1 MGDVYLNNRDRET
14 LTLALDELSLIEI
27 DPLVKDE
34 YKRIIDRLNASHE
47 RQMENRRNRYIKDKN
62 VLVQS

>member
-27 DPLVKDE
+27 DPIVKDE

-62 VLVQS
+62 VPV